1 MDESSIMTFFL
12 DNSVF
17 VTFIY
22 TEKGKIMKNTGSM
35 FS

>member
-22 TEKGKIMKNTGSM
+22 TEKGKIMNTGSM